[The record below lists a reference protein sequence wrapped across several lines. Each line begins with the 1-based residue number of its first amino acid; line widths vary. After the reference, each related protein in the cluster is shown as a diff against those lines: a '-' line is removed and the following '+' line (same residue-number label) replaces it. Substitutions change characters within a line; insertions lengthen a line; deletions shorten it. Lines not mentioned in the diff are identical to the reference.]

1 LNVYLWTLLAEWV
14 EAHCDDETRNRVVLN
29 EGPASI
35 IQAIS
40 GSTAAILELWQE
52 CIEGVLELLLWR
64 DEEVKWCKVES
75 EVVFGVLT
83 AILLWVL
90 IIILWGSVGS
100 HI

>member
-1 LNVYLWTLLAEWV
+1 
-14 EAHCDDETRNRVVLN
+14 
-29 EGPASI
+29 
-35 IQAIS
+35 
-40 GSTAAILELWQE
+40 
-52 CIEGVLELLLWR
+52 
-64 DEEVKWCKVES
+64 VES